1 MSSTNKTDF
10 PSFDFQALGR
20 EVVTTELAEITALQS
35 RIDENFVD
43 ACKLLL
49 NCKGRIVVT

>member
-10 PSFDFQALGR
+10 PTVDFQQLGR
-20 EVVTTELAEITALQS
+20 EVVTTEMAEITALQS
-35 RIDENFVD
+35 RIDENFAD